1 MPYFAVLHQ
10 YEIDNLEII
19 ISQRKKPFIVVLQL
33 LYNKTV
39 INRLFREVQSMDI
52 SIRPFDF
59 LLYISYKITFF
70 KKKYFKA
77 MSGQIFMKFISRHT
91 ELF

>member
-1 MPYFAVLHQ
+1 MPYFAVLDQ
-10 YEIDNLEII
+10 YEFNNLEII

-52 SIRPFDF
+52 SIRPFDI
-59 LLYISYKITFF
+59 LLYISYKITSF
-70 KKKYFKA
+70 
-77 MSGQIFMKFISRHT
+77 
-91 ELF
+91 